1 MNKNIFRA
9 YDIRGN
15 ANTDLTDDVVIKI
28 GLTLGRLV
36 TKYGDRKIYLGYD
49 SRLSADRIKTS
60 LIRGLNASK
69 VEPVLLGLAPTPL
82 LYYATKV
89 GEVKHGV
96 MITGSHNPKDDNG
109 FKMVINDLPVSGE
122 EILAGM
128 NKYEDFN
135 ATEDKC
141 SEVDFSER
149 YVDEIKSQVSIKEKP
164 RIILDPGNGASGPLA
179 EKLFKKLN
187 LDFEIINIIPDGSF
201 PNHHPDPSKEK
212 NLDQIY
218 SEIITKNFDYGFAF
232 DGDGDRVALITKT
245 QKIIFSD
252 TLVMVLAKKYLEE
265 LGKGS
270 IVYDVKCSDDLE
282 KLILNYGGTPIM
294 EKTGHFNIKKSLK
307 SHNAILG
314 GEMSGHIFI
323 NHNWYGFDDA
333 LYTAVKL
340 IEIFSSAGKPVDD
353 IIKGMMSSFATPEL
367 NLNIKENQKF
377 SFIEKFKKEMN
388 FDDATISEI
397 DGIRVSYENS
407 WGLLRASN
415 TSPKLVLRFEGKNM
429 NEMEFIKSK
438 FEENLK
444 RIFPEINLNY
454 H

>member
-28 GLTLGRLV
+28 GHILGRLV

-60 LIRGLNASK
+60 LIRGLNAAK

-122 EILAGM
+122 EILASM
-128 NKYEDFN
+128 NKDDDFN

-252 TLVMVLAKKYLEE
+252 TK
-265 LGKGS
+265 
-270 IVYDVKCSDDLE
+270 
-282 KLILNYGGTPIM
+282 
-294 EKTGHFNIKKSLK
+294 
-307 SHNAILG
+307 
-314 GEMSGHIFI
+314 
-323 NHNWYGFDDA
+323 
-333 LYTAVKL
+333 
-340 IEIFSSAGKPVDD
+340 
-353 IIKGMMSSFATPEL
+353 SSF
-367 NLNIKENQKF
+367 K
-377 SFIEKFKKEMN
+377 
-388 FDDATISEI
+388 
-397 DGIRVSYENS
+397 
-407 WGLLRASN
+407 
-415 TSPKLVLRFEGKNM
+415 
-429 NEMEFIKSK
+429 
-438 FEENLK
+438 
-444 RIFPEINLNY
+444 
-454 H
+454 

>member
-15 ANTDLTDDVVIKI
+15 ANSDLTNDFVIKI
-28 GLTLGRLV
+28 GQILGRLV
-36 TKYGDRKIYLGYD
+36 TKHGDKRIYLGYD
-49 SRLSADRIKTS
+49 SRLSADRIRTS
-60 LIRGLNASK
+60 LIRGFNASK
-69 VEPVLLGLAPTPL
+69 VEPILLGLVPTPL

-109 FKMVINDLPVSGE
+109 FKMIINDLPVSGE
-122 EILAGM
+122 EILTNM
-128 NKYEDFN
+128 NKDKDFDT
-135 ATEDKC
+135 TEDKC
-141 SEVDFSER
+141 SEVDFSES
-149 YVDEIKSQVSIKEKP
+149 YVNEITSQVLIKGNPK
-164 RIILDPGNGASGPLA
+164 IILDPGNGASGPLA
-179 EKLFKKLN
+179 KKLFNKLD
-187 LDFEIINIIPDGSF
+187 LDFDVINTIPDGSF

-218 SEIITKNFDYGFAF
+218 SEIITKNYDYGFAF

-270 IVYDVKCSDDLE
+270 IVYDVKCSDDLA
-282 KLILNYGGTPIM
+282 KLISNYGGTPIM

-307 SHNAILG
+307 IHNAILG

-323 NHNWYGFDDA
+323 NHNWYGFDDG
-333 LYTAVKL
+333 LYAAVKL
-340 IEIFSSAGKPVDD
+340 IEIFSSEGKPVDD
-353 IIKGMMSSFATPEL
+353 IIKGLTRSCATPEL
-367 NLNIKENQKF
+367 NLNIEENQKF
-377 SFIEKFKKEMN
+377 SFIEKFKKEMD
-388 FDDATISEI
+388 FDNAKISEI
-397 DGIRVSYENS
+397 DGVRVSYKNS

>member
-15 ANTDLTDDVVIKI
+15 ANSDLTNDFVIKI
-28 GLTLGRLV
+28 GQILGRLV
-36 TKYGDRKIYLGYD
+36 TKHGDKRIYLGYD
-49 SRLSADRIKTS
+49 SRLSADRIRTS
-60 LIRGLNASK
+60 LIRGFNASK
-69 VEPVLLGLAPTPL
+69 VEPILLGLVPTPL

-109 FKMVINDLPVSGE
+109 FKMIINDLPVSGE
-122 EILAGM
+122 EILTNM
-128 NKYEDFN
+128 NKDKDFDT
-135 ATEDKC
+135 TEDKC
-141 SEVDFSER
+141 SEVDFSES
-149 YVDEIKSQVSIKEKP
+149 YVNEITSQVLIKGNPK
-164 RIILDPGNGASGPLA
+164 IILDPGNGASGPLA
-179 EKLFKKLN
+179 KKLFNKLD
-187 LDFEIINIIPDGSF
+187 LDFDVINTIPDGSF

-218 SEIITKNFDYGFAF
+218 SEIITKNYDYGFAF

-270 IVYDVKCSDDLE
+270 IVYDVKCSDDLA
-282 KLILNYGGTPIM
+282 KLISNYGGTPIM

-323 NHNWYGFDDA
+323 NHNWYGFDDG
-333 LYTAVKL
+333 LYAAVKL
-340 IEIFSSAGKPVDD
+340 IEIFSSEGKPVDD
-353 IIKGMMSSFATPEL
+353 IIKGLTRSCATPEL
-367 NLNIKENQKF
+367 NLNIEENQKF
-377 SFIEKFKKEMN
+377 SFIEKFKKEMD
-388 FDDATISEI
+388 FDNAKISEI
-397 DGIRVSYENS
+397 DGVRVSYKNS